1 MRAHQDG
8 LIADNI
14 NTYLTEVELKKLILK
29 LILPVGLIALAEVA
43 HANTLQ
49 DIQTTKV
56 LKVCIWP
63 DYFGISYR
71 NPRSGVLQGVDINLS
86 RDFAQEL
93 GVKIEYVETSFA
105 NFLSDVES
113 RKCHIAMM
121 GVGVIPSRSERV
133 NFSEPYLRS
142 DVYAVTSK
150 SNTSIKNWDD
160 LDQPGRIISVLKG
173 TFMEP
178 LMKKYLKQASLQ
190 VAERPGER
198 ERDVESGRADAFMT
212 DYPYTQRML
221 SNTDWARVIPPNRP
235 IQPTDY
241 AYAVAKGDPAWLA
254 RVNKFVAQVKSDGRL
269 EKYATEF
276 KLQQIVVKD

>member
-1 MRAHQDG
+1 MVN
-8 LIADNI
+8 AD
-14 NTYLTEVELKKLILK
+14 TFE
-29 LILPVGLIALAEVA
+29 
-43 HANTLQ
+43 
-49 DIQTTKV
+49 DIQKTKI

-71 NPRSGVLQGVDINLS
+71 NPRSGVLQGIDINLS

-93 GVKIEYVETSFA
+93 GVKLQYVETNFA
-105 NFLSDVES
+105 DFIADLER

-121 GVGVIPSRSERV
+121 GVGVIPSRSEHV
-133 NFSEPYLRS
+133 NFSAPYLRT

-150 SNTSIKNWDD
+150 SNTTIKSWEE
-160 LDQPGRIISVLKG
+160 LDRPGQVISVLKG

-178 LMKKYLKQASLQ
+178 LMKKTLKQATLQ
-190 VAERPGER
+190 VAERTGER
-198 ERDVESGRADAFMT
+198 ERDVESGRADAFIT
-212 DYPYTQRML
+212 DYPYTKRML
-221 SNTDWARVIPPNRP
+221 ANTDWARIIPPTRP

-241 AYAVAKGDPAWLA
+241 AYAVTKGDSVWLA
-254 RVNKFVAQVKSDGRL
+254 RVNQFVTQVKKDGRL

>member
-1 MRAHQDG
+1 MK
-8 LIADNI
+8 IMFS
-14 NTYLTEVELKKLILK
+14 KLL
-29 LILPVGLIALAEVA
+29 LSIALYVVA
-43 HANTLQ
+43 AMTYANTLE
-49 DIQTTKV
+49 DIQKTKM
-56 LKVCIWP
+56 LRVCIWP

-71 NPRSGVLQGVDINLS
+71 NPRSGLLQGVDINMS
-86 RDFAQEL
+86 RDLAQEL
-93 GVKIEYVETSFA
+93 GVKLQYVETSFA
-105 NFLSDVES
+105 NFIAEIEG
-113 RKCHIAMM
+113 RNCHIAMM
-121 GVGVIPSRSERV
+121 GVGVIPSRVERV
-133 NFSEPYLRS
+133 NFSAPYLRS

-150 SNTSIKNWDD
+150 TNKTIKIWDD
-160 LDQPGRIISVLKG
+160 LDRPGRVISVLKG

-178 LMKKYLKQASLQ
+178 LMKETLKQATLQ

-221 SNTDWARVIPPNRP
+221 ANTDWARVVSPSRA

-241 AYAVAKGDPAWLA
+241 AYAVAKGDSAWLA
-254 RVNKFVAQVKSDGRL
+254 RVNQFVAQAKKDGRL

>member
-1 MRAHQDG
+1 MV
-8 LIADNI
+8 I
-14 NTYLTEVELKKLILK
+14 KKLTLGLMLSIL
-29 LILPVGLIALAEVA
+29 LISLAELT
-43 HANTLQ
+43 HANSLQ
-49 DIQTTKV
+49 DIQATKV

-63 DYFGISYR
+63 DYYGISYR
-71 NPRSGVLQGVDINLS
+71 NPRSGLLQGVDIDLS
-86 RDFAQEL
+86 RDLAQEI
-93 GVKIEYVETSFA
+93 GVKLQYVETSFA
-105 NFLSDVES
+105 NFVADIEG

-121 GVGVIPSRSERV
+121 GVGVIPSRVERV
-133 NFSEPYLRS
+133 NFSSPYLRS

-150 SNTSIKNWDD
+150 SNATIKTWDD
-160 LDQPGRIISVLKG
+160 LDRPGRVISVLKG

-178 LMKKYLKQASLQ
+178 LMKKTLKQATVQ

-221 SNTDWARVIPPNRP
+221 ANTDWARVISPSQP

-241 AYAVAKGDPAWLA
+241 AYAVAKGDPSWLA
-254 RVNKFVAQVKSDGRL
+254 RVNQFVAQVKKDGRL

>member
-1 MRAHQDG
+1 MLSIG
-8 LIADNI
+8 LFSVAAIAC
-14 NTYLTEVELKKLILK
+14 
-29 LILPVGLIALAEVA
+29 
-43 HANTLQ
+43 ANTLE
-49 DIQTTKV
+49 DIKKTKV

-63 DYFGISYR
+63 DYFGVSYR
-71 NPRSGVLQGVDINLS
+71 NPRSGALQGVDIDMS
-86 RDFAQEL
+86 RDLAQEL
-93 GVKIEYVETSFA
+93 GVKLQYVETSFA
-105 NFLSDVES
+105 NFITDIEGGN
-113 RKCHIAMM
+113 CHIAMM
-121 GVGVIPSRSERV
+121 GVGVIPSRTERV
-133 NFSEPYLRS
+133 NFSAPYLRS

-150 SNTSIKNWDD
+150 SNTTIKTWDD
-160 LDQPGRIISVLKG
+160 LDRPGRVISVLKG

-178 LMKKYLKQASLQ
+178 LMKKTLKQATLQ

-221 SNTDWARVIPPNRP
+221 ANTDWARVISPSRP

-254 RVNKFVAQVKSDGRL
+254 RVNQFVAQAKKDGRL

>member
-1 MRAHQDG
+1 M
-8 LIADNI
+8 LIP
-14 NTYLTEVELKKLILK
+14 KLILSF
-29 LILPVGLIALAEVA
+29 GLIIFALMAE
-43 HANTLQ
+43 ANTLE
-49 DIQTTKV
+49 DIQKTKV

-71 NPRSGVLQGVDINLS
+71 NPRSGALQGLDINLS

-93 GVKIEYVETSFA
+93 GVKPQYVETSFA
-105 NFLSDVES
+105 GFIADVEN
-113 RKCHIAMM
+113 RNCHIAMM
-121 GVGVIPSRSERV
+121 GVGVIPSRAERV
-133 NFSEPYLRS
+133 NFSAPYLRS

-150 SNTSIKNWDD
+150 SNTTIKTWDD
-160 LDQPGRIISVLKG
+160 LDRPGRVISVLKG

-178 LMKKYLKQASLQ
+178 LMKQTLKQATLQ

-198 ERDVESGRADAFMT
+198 ERDVESGRSDAFMT

-221 SNTDWARVIPPNRP
+221 ANTDWARVVSPTRP

-241 AYAVAKGDPAWLA
+241 AYAVAKGDAAWLA
-254 RVNKFVAQVKSDGRL
+254 RVNQFVAQAKKDGRL
-269 EKYATEF
+269 DKYATEF

>member
-1 MRAHQDG
+1 MV
-8 LIADNI
+8 I
-14 NTYLTEVELKKLILK
+14 KKLTLGLMLSIL
-29 LILPVGLIALAEVA
+29 LISLAELT
-43 HANTLQ
+43 HANSLQ
-49 DIQTTKV
+49 DIQATKV

-63 DYFGISYR
+63 DYYGISYR
-71 NPRSGVLQGVDINLS
+71 NPRSGLLQGVDIDLS
-86 RDFAQEL
+86 RDLAQEI
-93 GVKIEYVETSFA
+93 GVKLQYVETSFA
-105 NFLSDVES
+105 NFVADIEG

-121 GVGVIPSRSERV
+121 GVGVIPSRVERV
-133 NFSEPYLRS
+133 NFSSPYLRS

-150 SNTSIKNWDD
+150 SNATIKTWDD
-160 LDQPGRIISVLKG
+160 LDRPGRVISVLKG

-178 LMKKYLKQASLQ
+178 LMKKTLKQATVQ

-221 SNTDWARVIPPNRP
+221 ANTDWARVISPSRP

-254 RVNKFVAQVKSDGRL
+254 RVNQFVAQVKQDGRL

>member
-1 MRAHQDG
+1 MV
-8 LIADNI
+8 I
-14 NTYLTEVELKKLILK
+14 KKLTLGLMLSIL
-29 LILPVGLIALAEVA
+29 LISLAELT
-43 HANTLQ
+43 HANSLQ
-49 DIQTTKV
+49 DIQATKV
-56 LKVCIWP
+56 LKVCIWH
-63 DYFGISYR
+63 DYYGISYR
-71 NPRSGVLQGVDINLS
+71 NPRSGLLQGVDIDLS
-86 RDFAQEL
+86 RDLAQEM
-93 GVKIEYVETSFA
+93 GVKIQYVETSFA
-105 NFLSDVES
+105 NFVADIEG

-121 GVGVIPSRSERV
+121 GVGVIPSRVERV
-133 NFSEPYLRS
+133 NFSSPYLRS

-150 SNTSIKNWDD
+150 SNATIKTWDD
-160 LDQPGRIISVLKG
+160 LDRPGRVISVLKG

-178 LMKKYLKQASLQ
+178 LMKKTLKQATVQ

-221 SNTDWARVIPPNRP
+221 ANTDWARVISPSRP

-254 RVNKFVAQVKSDGRL
+254 RVNQFVAQVKQDGRL

>member
-1 MRAHQDG
+1 MRKLVSG
-8 LIADNI
+8 L
-14 NTYLTEVELKKLILK
+14 TLIC
-29 LILPVGLIALAEVA
+29 LAAVA
-43 HANTLQ
+43 HANSLEN
-49 DIQTTKV
+49 IQRTKV

-63 DYFGISYR
+63 DYFGVSYR
-71 NPRSGVLQGVDINLS
+71 NPRSGVLQGIDIHLS

-93 GVKIEYVETSFA
+93 GVKLQYVETNFA
-105 NFLSDVES
+105 NVVADLES

-121 GVGVIPSRSERV
+121 GVGVIPSRAERV
-133 NFSEPYLRS
+133 DFSAPYLRS
-142 DVYAVTSK
+142 DVFAVTSK
-150 SNTSIKNWDD
+150 SNTVIKTWED
-160 LDQPGRIISVLKG
+160 LDRPGRVISVLKG

-178 LMKKYLKQASLQ
+178 LMKKTLKQAIVQ

-212 DYPYTQRML
+212 DYPYAQRML
-221 SNTDWARVIPPNRP
+221 VNTDWARVISPVKP

-241 AYAVAKGDPAWLA
+241 AYAVPKGESAWLA
-254 RVNKFVAQVKSDGRL
+254 RVNQFVARIKQDGRL

>member
-1 MRAHQDG
+1 
-8 LIADNI
+8 
-14 NTYLTEVELKKLILK
+14 VKKLILRLLL
-29 LILPVGLIALAEVA
+29 LIGLVGPTEMVLANA
-43 HANTLQ
+43 LQ
-49 DIQTTKV
+49 DIQVNKV
-56 LKVCIWP
+56 LRVCIWP

-71 NPRSGVLQGVDINLS
+71 NPRSGALQGVDINLS
-86 RDFAQEL
+86 RDLAQEL
-93 GVKIEYVETSFA
+93 GVKLEYVETNFA
-105 NFLSDVES
+105 NFVADIDS

-121 GVGVIPSRSERV
+121 GVGVIPSRLERL

-150 SNTSIKNWDD
+150 TNTTIKNWDD
-160 LDQPGRIISVLKG
+160 LDRPGRIISVLKG
-173 TFMEP
+173 TYMEP
-178 LMKKYLKQASLQ
+178 LMKKTLKQATLQ

-221 SNTDWARVIPPNRP
+221 SNTDWARIISPSRP

-241 AYAVAKGDPAWLA
+241 AYAVAKGDPSWLA
-254 RVNKFVAQVKSDGRL
+254 RVNKFVAQVKKDGRL